1 MKLKDHDSNI
11 KISLDTDNGGA
22 VQLET
27 TSDHG
32 GAGCCAASNDPHEG
46 HARTHEHQDGTGP
59 YATASFGLAGMTCQA
74 CARKVDAAL
83 SGIPGVLKVFVDL
96 AGRRATVSFDQ
107 DSVGLDDLRSAVEAT
122 GYSLLP
128 ESETEGEAEE
138 SNQLTRLRG
147 PFAHPRP
154 YLVGLA
160 AALTVVGFYLGLI
173 TLTSDWYFARSQF
186 SEYRWWILAL
196 AAGLGVQAILYTAL
210 RGQLMGRHKKAAKS
224 SLAASGG
231 VSTLSMAACCAHY
244 LVAFLPAL
252 GLPFLSTA
260 LASLDQY
267 QSYFFLAGVISNLF
281 GIGLMLR
288 LLTRN
293 GMLPRLAV
301 LSN

>member
-1 MKLKDHDSNI
+1 MDS
-11 KISLDTDNGGA
+11 
-22 VQLET
+22 
-27 TSDHG
+27 
-32 GAGCCAASNDPHEG
+32 AASNDPHEG
-46 HARTHEHQDGTGP
+46 VTRTPEHQDGTGP

-74 CARKVDAAL
+74 CARKVEAAL
-83 SGIPGVLKVFVDL
+83 SGISGVLKVFVDL

-107 DSVGLDDLRSAVEAT
+107 DRVSLDDLKSAVQAT
-122 GYSLLP
+122 GYRLLP
-128 ESETEGEAEE
+128 ESETEGGTEE
-138 SNQLTRLRG
+138 CRKLTRLRG

-154 YLVGLA
+154 YLVGLI
-160 AALTVVGFYLGLI
+160 AALGVVGFYLGLI
-173 TLTSDWYFARSQF
+173 TLTADWYFARSQF

-196 AAGLGVQAILYTAL
+196 SAGLGVQATLYTAL
-210 RGQLMGRHKKAAKS
+210 RGRLAGRNNKAATS

-231 VSTLSMAACCAHY
+231 LSTAAMAACCAHY

-252 GLPFLSTA
+252 GLPFLSA
-260 LASLDQY
+260 AVASLDQY
-267 QSYFFLAGVISNLF
+267 QTYFFLVGVISNLF